1 MSRSKF
7 YGLELIDA
15 PLPAPNH
22 GHVVLGAG
30 APVLLYQ
37 IGTHETRALI
47 DVPEGL
53 ASASVAAGGVKSHLR
68 NVVLPDL
75 PSAVRPSFE
84 AALDEGKLRSMP
96 NSWLPPSTNVTAG
109 LVVLGD
115 ALNMRHPLTGGGMTV
130 AFNDVV
136 ILSELLDPSRVA
148 QFDDTQGVL
157 AAMRTWHWRRKRLTS
172 VINILAQALYA
183 LFAADGKH
191 VARSFRCHADAR
203 ACEDPQLKTLQR
215 GCFRYFQL
223 GGAAIS
229 GPIGLLGGIIRNPFV
244 LFYHFFAV
252 ALFSI
257 WIFVVEGVGG
267 ANAAGTSKTVPRE
280 ELDGGAA
287 RGESKPVPG
296 EEKAVRSGASGMI
309 AIPSR
314 MVAAPAVFWKACLV
328 LFPYIF
334 SELRR

>member
-1 MSRSKF
+1 MYYGQPVTIPYLDPNGTDDKSQNPKGWSFHHGRFIQRLREAAVRETNVTVVESTVTDIVKNGWTGQVLGVQATTNGEADYVSTLMSVVERIIVTNQSCAKYFGSLTFVADGYASKFRKEYVHRKPISRSKF

-96 NSWLPPSTNVTAG
+96 NSWLPPSTNVTPG
-109 LVVLGD
+109 LIVLGD

-136 ILSELLDPSRVA
+136 ILSELLNPSRVA
-148 QFDDTQGVL
+148 QFDDTKAVL
-157 AAMRTWHWRRKRLTS
+157 AAMQTWHWRRKRLTS

-183 LFAADGKH
+183 LFAADGEH
-191 VARSFRCHADAR
+191 VLRVGM
-203 ACEDPQLKTLQR
+203 LKTW
-215 GCFRYFQL
+215 C
-223 GGAAIS
+223 
-229 GPIGLLGGIIRNPFV
+229 
-244 LFYHFFAV
+244 
-252 ALFSI
+252 
-257 WIFVVEGVGG
+257 
-267 ANAAGTSKTVPRE
+267 
-280 ELDGGAA
+280 
-287 RGESKPVPG
+287 
-296 EEKAVRSGASGMI
+296 
-309 AIPSR
+309 
-314 MVAAPAVFWKACLV
+314 
-328 LFPYIF
+328 
-334 SELRR
+334 